1 MTPAERYQSDLK
13 QPGFIADEAQKLI
26 IDRLEKLFT
35 ELVKPVPVSKTIAKK
50 GFFSAFKSKASTASN
65 TPKGLY
71 LWGGVGQGKTYLMDI
86 FYDALPFKEKQRTHF
101 HRFMQHVHRQLAAL
115 SNQTDPLQIVAEQ
128 VAKDYR
134 VICFDEFF
142 VSDITDAMLLGRL
155 FEALFKYG
163 VCLVATSNIEPDGL
177 YKGGLQRAR
186 FLPAIEALKQ
196 HCDVLKLDSDTD
208 YRLRELEQAE
218 IYHSP
223 LDDQAEVVLSNL
235 FEHMT
240 ANDVESES
248 SLEIEGRIIDVKHCA
263 EGVVWFD
270 YSKLCDMPR
279 GSADFIEISRC
290 FHTVLVSD
298 VLIMNDMTNDFA
310 NRFINLVDELYDHN
324 VKLII
329 SAQVPCEQLYQG
341 KKLAFQFERTVSR
354 LLEMQSHEYLERPH
368 LP

>member
-1 MTPAERYQSDLK
+1 MSPLERYLVDQA
-13 QPGFIADEAQKLI
+13 QNGFIKDDAQKAI
-26 IDRLEKLFT
+26 IQRLNKLYE
-35 ELVKPVPVSKTIAKK
+35 ELSVPYPEHIENK
-50 GFFSAFKSKASTASN
+50 GFFSRFKSKSTPVVDV
-65 TPKGLY
+65 PKGLY

-86 FYDALPFKEKQRTHF
+86 FYDSLPFQEKQRTHF
-101 HRFMQHVHRQLAAL
+101 HRFMQKVHQQLGSINHVE
-115 SNQTDPLQIVAEQ
+115 DPLQLVADKIAAES
-128 VAKDYR
+128 R
-134 VICFDEFF
+134 VVCFDEFF

-155 FEALFKYG
+155 FEALFKRG

-186 FLPAIEALKQ
+186 FLPAIAALKA
-196 HCDVLKLDSDTD
+196 HCDVLKLDSGTD

-218 IYHSP
+218 IYHWP
-223 LDDQAEVVLSNL
+223 LDELANKVLAEL

-240 ANDVESES
+240 ANDVEPES
-248 SLEIEGRIIDVKHCA
+248 NLEIEGRTVDVKECS

-270 YSKLCDMPR
+270 YKAICDIPR
-279 GSADFIEISRC
+279 GSADYIEISRC

-298 VLIMNDMTNDFA
+298 VVVMNDMSNDLA
-310 NRFINLVDELYDHN
+310 NRFVNLVDELYDHN

-329 SAQVPCEQLYQG
+329 SAQVSAEKLYQG

-354 LLEMQSHEYLERPH
+354 LLEMQSHEYLERAH